1 VEKKKEKESKI
12 GKKIKRILK
21 NRGIS
26 YEMLGKRLG
35 MTKQGVSWALNER
48 EDEDWKQRDKEWWA
62 KALKVEVEK
71 IDGRE

>member
-1 VEKKKEKESKI
+1 MSKEI

-26 YEMLGKRLG
+26 YEVLGKRLG

-48 EDEDWKQRDKEWWA
+48 EDKDWKEKDKEWWA